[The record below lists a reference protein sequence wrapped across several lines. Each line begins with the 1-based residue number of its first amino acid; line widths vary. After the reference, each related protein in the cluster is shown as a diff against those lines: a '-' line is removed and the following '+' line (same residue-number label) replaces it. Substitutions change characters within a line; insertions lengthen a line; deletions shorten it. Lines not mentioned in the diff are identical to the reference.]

1 MMPRQIW
8 KRITLGAGVG
18 FVYVALL
25 VTTASY
31 LCAQE
36 KPAANPAQPADSS
49 QPAQRDYR
57 FEVASIRPVDGN
69 HRTRPHFDP
78 GLYREEQ
85 APLGGLVG
93 EAFGIKRGYEIKTL
107 SWMDTEY
114 FTINATPPEGATN
127 ADVPIMLRHLLE
139 DRFALKYHH
148 ETRQMSGYE
157 LVVVKSGLGLTKSP
171 VPASQRPTVTGPPIE
186 IGKDGMPHL
195 SKDAGS
201 NELRIGANAEWRGR
215 NETMKQMADQ
225 LVNKLGAPVMDAT
238 GLEGEYDFTLLYT
251 PEAVRVFS
259 LPSSPATPNPTAGG
273 DEASAPMEHP
283 LLRDALREQ
292 LGLELKPV
300 KNISFDVVII
310 DSANKVPT
318 EN

>member
-1 MMPRQIW
+1 
-8 KRITLGAGVG
+8 
-18 FVYVALL
+18 
-25 VTTASY
+25 
-31 LCAQE
+31 
-36 KPAANPAQPADSS
+36 
-49 QPAQRDYR
+49 
-57 FEVASIRPVDGN
+57 
-69 HRTRPHFDP
+69 
-78 GLYREEQ
+78 
-85 APLGGLVG
+85 
-93 EAFGIKRGYEIKTL
+93 
-107 SWMDTEY
+107 
-114 FTINATPPEGATN
+114 
-127 ADVPIMLRHLLE
+127 
-139 DRFALKYHH
+139 
-148 ETRQMSGYE
+148 
-157 LVVVKSGLGLTKSP
+157 
-171 VPASQRPTVTGPPIE
+171 
-186 IGKDGMPHL
+186 
-195 SKDAGS
+195 
-201 NELRIGANAEWRGR
+201 
-215 NETMKQMADQ
+215 MKQMADQ